1 MNVSPSVKSIF
12 SILGSR
18 LVLSYWLASR
28 KPSPYHI
35 TEEFIF
41 FLHVLK
47 LAASHRLLGIPRWL
61 RGKESSCQW
70 RTCRRYGFDPRVGKI
85 PWRKAW
91 QPIPVFLS
99 GESPWTEEP
108 GTVESMVGGVT
119 KSWAQ
124 FSRHTHTHTH
134 CLQVFHFRAQPCPWI
149 CFFLGYVFTWIF
161 TNLFRPDTLF

>member
-91 QPIPVFLS
+91 QPIPVFLP

-108 GTVESMVGGVT
+108 GRVESMVGGVT

-134 CLQVFHFRAQPCPWI
+134 THTAYKFSISGLSLALESASF
-149 CFFLGYVFTWIF
+149 
-161 TNLFRPDTLF
+161 